1 MEKLN
6 FSIDINA
13 PKEKVWNTLWDDA
26 TYPQW
31 TGVFCEGS
39 HAKTDWQE
47 GSKVLFL
54 DNKGSG
60 MVSKIE
66 TKKPNEFMSFK
77 HLGEVKDN
85 VEDTSSEK
93 VKGWAGALESYTLKE
108 SGAVTT
114 LSVDMDIVEEFK
126 DYFLKTFPGGLE
138 KVKELSEN
146 N

>member
-13 PKEKVWNTLWDDA
+13 PKEKVWKTLWDDA
-26 TYPQW
+26 TYTQW
-31 TGVFCEGS
+31 TSVFCEGS
-39 HAKTDWQE
+39 KAITDWNE

-54 DNKGSG
+54 DGKGSG

-66 TKKPNEFMSFK
+66 AKRPNEFMSFK

-85 VEDTSSEK
+85 VEDTTSDK
-93 VKGWAGALESYTLKE
+93 VKSWAGALENYSLNETD
-108 SGAVTT
+108 GVTT
-114 LSVDMDIVEEFK
+114 LKVDMDIVEEFK
-126 DYFLKTFPGGLE
+126 DFMLKTFPGGLQ